1 MVRNEDLFLIDKI
14 IEDSLIE
21 DRAFN
26 DITTRS
32 TVSPGKKSSAF
43 VIAKQDFIISGIVI
57 FERCFKK
64 LDANISIFSPFKN
77 GAFISRGTKLITI
90 NGFTASIL
98 SAERVAL
105 NLLSHLSGIATYTRK
120 MADKLKGTG
129 IKLLDTRKTL
139 PGLRIFQKWAVK
151 HGGGYNHRY
160 NLESGILIKENH
172 ISAVGS
178 ISKTI
183 QKVRDSVPPAYTI
196 EVEVGSLEQA
206 KEAIDSNADII
217 LIDNLSGD
225 RLKEVVDFSH
235 GKVLIEVSGG
245 INMNNIDEYKDLK
258 IDFLSSSS
266 LIMKSTA
273 VDISLLLDNIE

>member
-1 MVRNEDLFLIDKI
+1 MIRNEDLFLIDKF
-14 IEDSLIE
+14 IEESLLE

-43 VIAKQDFIISGIVI
+43 VIAKQDFVMSGIII

-64 LDANISIFSPFKN
+64 LDSNMTIFSPFRD

-120 MADKLKGTG
+120 MADVLKGSG

-172 ISAVGS
+172 IKAVGS
-178 ISKTI
+178 ISRTI
-183 QKVRDSVPPAYTI
+183 SKVREAVPPAYTI
-196 EVEVGSLEQA
+196 EVEIGSLNEA
-206 KEAIDSNADII
+206 KEAIESGADII
-217 LIDNLSGD
+217 LIDNLSGNE
-225 RLKEVVDFSH
+225 LQKVVDFAH

-245 INMNNIDEYKDLK
+245 IDISNIGEYRDLK

-266 LIMKSTA
+266 LVMKATA
-273 VDISLLLDNIE
+273 VDISLLLDNP